1 MKANFRCVLA
11 LAGFAISMQAAAQ
24 ITLYE
29 HAGLRGQAVTVDR
42 PAGSL
47 ERYGFNNRA
56 SSAVVAGEPWEVC
69 DGRGFTG
76 RCVVLQPGR
85 YEKLRDMNDG
95 ITSARPV
102 SARGGPVGAPP
113 PPPAPAGGG
122 LTLYER
128 RDFRG
133 ASINID
139 RPRRRLER
147 ADFANVAS
155 SAVVRGEAWEVC
167 DAEEFGGRCVVL
179 RPGRYPSLE
188 KMGMNNR
195 ISSVRP
201 AGGR

>member
-1 MKANFRCVLA
+1 MA
-11 LAGFAISMQAAAQ
+11 S
-24 ITLYE
+24 IT
-29 HAGLRGQAVTVDR
+29 APPR
-42 PAGSL
+42 P
-47 ERYGFNNRA
+47 
-56 SSAVVAGEPWEVC
+56 VVAGEPWEVC

-95 ITSARPV
+95 ITSVGPV

-113 PPPAPAGGG
+113 PPPVPERGGT

-147 ADFANVAS
+147 ADLRQRRFVG
-155 SAVVRGEAWEVC
+155 RGQ
-167 DAEEFGGRCVVL
+167 GRSLGSL
-179 RPGRYPSLE
+179 RRRGIR
-188 KMGMNNR
+188 R
-195 ISSVRP
+195 AVRP
-201 AGGR
+201 AASGPLSLARCGGHE